1 MSIPS
6 SILLLGAGELG
17 SAILSR
23 LAAQP
28 ALSET
33 RFTVALRPSTV
44 SDRDSPRLAA
54 LRSLV
59 TGPDTR
65 LSFAS
70 LDLGAAD
77 ARETLTRIIR
87 AAGAEVVVACTGF
100 AGSGTGKGPHALIAQ
115 AVFESGVVKR
125 YFPWQFGGDY
135 DVLGPDACGG
145 LMREQCAVRDVLR
158 RKAEAAGVEW
168 MIVSTGIFM
177 SFVFEDWVGLVEG
190 LGEGLKKGSLGEVGG
205 KEKKVTVRGF
215 GGWETGLTLTAVDDI
230 GKVIADLVV
239 NPLEKRNDKGGSVVY
254 TCGQTVTY
262 AELADVVEK
271 VVGPG
276 VQVAREEW
284 SLESLT
290 TELEKDP
297 ENALKKYRVW
307 FAKSEGVRWSQEK
320 TINAQRG
327 IDTIGV
333 EQWLRTALGV

>member
-1 MSIPS
+1 
-6 SILLLGAGELG
+6 
-17 SAILSR
+17 
-23 LAAQP
+23 
-28 ALSET
+28 
-33 RFTVALRPSTV
+33 
-44 SDRDSPRLAA
+44 
-54 LRSLV
+54 
-59 TGPDTR
+59 
-65 LSFAS
+65 
-70 LDLGAAD
+70 
-77 ARETLTRIIR
+77 
-87 AAGAEVVVACTGF
+87 
-100 AGSGTGKGPHALIAQ
+100 
-115 AVFESGVVKR
+115 
-125 YFPWQFGGDY
+125 
-135 DVLGPDACGG
+135 
-145 LMREQCAVRDVLR
+145 
-158 RKAEAAGVEW
+158 
-168 MIVSTGIFM
+168 
-177 SFVFEDWVGLVEG
+177 
-190 LGEGLKKGSLGEVGG
+190 
-205 KEKKVTVRGF
+205 
-215 GGWETGLTLTAVDDI
+215 LTAVDDI